1 MDLSL
6 EVRMTTGETYTV
18 TTDPLSIV
26 WWERMRK
33 TKISALADGSAGAE
47 DLFALAYCASKR
59 TDRKV
64 PPSFDDWLAMLD
76 NVEPLGDDTPDP
88 TRAEASDE

>member
-6 EVRMTTGETYTV
+6 EVRMMSGETYTV

-64 PPSFDDWLAMLD
+64 PPSFDDWLATLE

-88 TRAEASDE
+88 THADPSDE

>member
-64 PPSFDDWLAMLD
+64 PPNFDDWLAMLD

-88 TRAEASDE
+88 TLAEASDE

>member
-6 EVRMTTGETYTV
+6 KVTMRTGESWTV
-18 TTDPLSIV
+18 KTDPLSIV

-47 DLFALAYCASKR
+47 DLYALAYCATKR
-59 TDRKV
+59 TDRSI
-64 PPSFDDWLAMLD
+64 PPFDDWLAMLD
-76 NVEPLGDDTPDP
+76 TVDPLGDDTPDP
-88 TRAEASDE
+88 TPAEASAE

>member
-6 EVRMTTGETYTV
+6 KVVMRTGESYQV

-47 DLFALAYCASKR
+47 DLYALAYCATKR

-64 PPSFDDWLAMLD
+64 PPNFDDWLAMLETVD
-76 NVEPLGDDTPDP
+76 PLGDDTPDP
-88 TRAEASDE
+88 TPAEASAE